1 MFSSTLAIALLLVA
15 TSGVQA
21 WGASGHQAVGFIAM
35 EFLSPGALR
44 FVQTSLNASFGRSL
58 GPAATV
64 IFSGQMKFVHSLR
77 LLDNPPSSC
86 SLSERRDCTNG
97 ACVLTA
103 IANFTSRVVDTRLD
117 SEQRQEA
124 LLFLDHFI
132 GDIGQP
138 LHVEAEALG
147 GNQIS
152 ARCNGASSNL
162 HSVWDS
168 GIINRLLQQS
178 HGNSVA
184 NWVDDLVARIKTGS
198 FSSLTRDWLSCTSTT
213 QPAPARR
220 GLEVELRDFLESRDI
235 TPLECPLVW
244 GGESNQFV
252 CPLINELARHR
263 FGDVSDMEKR
273 VPLMTDDDTVAPLI
287 DLQVF
292 APPAIPKSGSS
303 CTVELL
309 KHSFGVNSYN
319 APAVVPYVPPTSSA
333 CGKVGEWAAISM
345 NLSVYSIGTQYDR
358 LGAIYLS
365 HTESPSVWNFTF
377 DRRSSR
383 YINDR
388 IKDMTQYTPIF
399 SKTGDL
405 MMDFSNIIDSS
416 LLLDA
421 AFDVT
426 LSATFYAPTKDMKHP
441 ISPDAIIPL
450 SNLSPSLPNF
460 FTINNDNGA
469 TINITLPETTEE
481 AYVEVFASGNS
492 AEEFWYLNTP
502 DEFLDVFPPDAG
514 LIGKGPFREVQILV
528 DDQLAGVIWPHA
540 MIYTGGITPSNW
552 RPLTSFGAYD
562 QPTYWVSITP
572 FLPLLLSQSKSKIP
586 HTITLKVQGQ
596 GKDPSIN
603 SNWFVSGS
611 VHIKTG
617 KTKVTG
623 RISKHVVEPLEIETT
638 GGASTGNTTL
648 HTKVTARRKLVAEAE
663 LFTSGGRKTVS
674 FTQDLEYINEAEYS
688 DNGWVQ
694 VRVYTFRYAPM
705 RLKY

>member
-1 MFSSTLAIALLLVA
+1 MTGVTFLLTLFLTLLCLHLA
-15 TSGVQA
+15 Q
-21 WGASGHQAVGFIAM
+21 
-35 EFLSPGALR
+35 
-44 FVQTSLNASFGRSL
+44 
-58 GPAATV
+58 
-64 IFSGQMKFVHSLR
+64 GQ
-77 LLDNPPSSC
+77 PSSN
-86 SLSERRDCTNG
+86 E
-97 ACVLTA
+97 
-103 IANFTSRVVDTRLD
+103 I
-117 SEQRQEA
+117 
-124 LLFLDHFI
+124 
-132 GDIGQP
+132 QP
-138 LHVEAEALG
+138 L
-147 GNQIS
+147 I
-152 ARCNGASSNL
+152 
-162 HSVWDS
+162 D
-168 GIINRLLQQS
+168 
-178 HGNSVA
+178 
-184 NWVDDLVARIKTGS
+184 
-198 FSSLTRDWLSCTSTT
+198 
-213 QPAPARR
+213 
-220 GLEVELRDFLESRDI
+220 
-235 TPLECPLVW
+235 
-244 GGESNQFV
+244 
-252 CPLINELARHR
+252 ELARHR

-399 SKTGDL
+399 SETGDL

-421 AFDVT
+421 AFD
-426 LSATFYAPTKDMKHP
+426 
-441 ISPDAIIPL
+441 DAIIPL

-460 FTINNDNGA
+460 LTINNDNGA
-469 TINITLPETTEE
+469 TINLTLPETTEE

-502 DEFLDVFPPDAG
+502 DEFLNVFPPDAG

-540 MIYTGGITPSNW
+540 VIYTGGITPSNW

-562 QPTYWVSITP
+562 QPTYWVSISP
-572 FLPLLLSQSKSKIP
+572 FLPLLLSQSKSNIP

-596 GKDPSIN
+596 GKSPSIN